1 MPSTCRS
8 RLDDLHRASAS
19 DVAAVTVAVQ
29 VHLSESNLKSGPP
42 GSKWHHECSAEST
55 APSSHRQPAWRGE
68 ALALGL
74 RRGGGVGSRGWG
86 PWGWGSRGHP
96 GGSSQ
101 KGTSTCSGH
110 WAGSRDGAA
119 TATAAQQ
126 RTHLTPLAVK
136 LTYVHARAQINKKRS
151 ASSTPSSAMRS
162 IHLSPRRDRRA
173 CCQCGRW
180 RA

>member
-42 GSKWHHECSAEST
+42 GSKWCSAEST
-55 APSSHRQPAWRGE
+55 APTSHRQPAWRGE

-74 RRGGGVGSRGWG
+74 RRGVGV
-86 PWGWGSRGHP
+86 P
-96 GGSSQ
+96 GSSQ
-101 KGTSTCSGH
+101 ERHFNLQWALGTGH

-119 TATAAQQ
+119 TATAAQ
-126 RTHLTPLAVK
+126 HPL
-136 LTYVHARAQINKKRS
+136 S
-151 ASSTPSSAMRS
+151 AP
-162 IHLSPRRDRRA
+162 I
-173 CCQCGRW
+173 
-180 RA
+180 

>member
-8 RLDDLHRASAS
+8 RLDDLHRASASAS

-55 APSSHRQPAWRGE
+55 APASHRQPAWRGE

-74 RRGGGVGSRGWG
+74 RRGGGGV
-86 PWGWGSRGHP
+86 P
-96 GGSSQ
+96 GSSQ
-101 KGTSTCSGH
+101 ERHFNLQWALGTGH

-119 TATAAQQ
+119 TATAAQ
-126 RTHLTPLAVK
+126 HPL
-136 LTYVHARAQINKKRS
+136 S
-151 ASSTPSSAMRS
+151 AP
-162 IHLSPRRDRRA
+162 I
-173 CCQCGRW
+173 
-180 RA
+180 